1 MKDEP
6 RISKQVKAMGAT
18 GGHQTGSKKVMD
30 TAGSGSAAKDVL
42 SSGHGGGQGQATTTS
57 KKLIFSFKNK
67 EGGGKQKITP
77 PNVSNAAPSKPAI
90 VGHHRRV

>member
-1 MKDEP
+1 
-6 RISKQVKAMGAT
+6 MG
-18 GGHQTGSKKVMD
+18 TGSKKVIE
-30 TAGSGSAAKDVL
+30 TAGSGSAAKEVL
-42 SSGHGGGQGQATTTS
+42 SSGHGAGGQGAQTTNTS